1 MKVFHCTHCRHI
13 VFFEN
18 TKCVS
23 CGFALAFVP
32 DLGTMLA
39 LEERAGG
46 QWRTELR
53 GMGRRR
59 FRLCQNYSAQGVCNW
74 AVPAEDPAPLCASCR
89 LTEVIPN
96 LDTPGNREAWFK
108 LEAAKR
114 RMLYTLVQLR
124 CPIRGR
130 DTDAAHGLAYRFLE
144 DEAPDRP
151 VLTGHASGV
160 ITVNIAEANDAER
173 ERRRLQMRE
182 PYRTLLGHFR
192 HEIGHYYWERLV
204 HERGLVE
211 PFRAVFGDERTGY
224 GEALRSY
231 YENGPPADWAQRFVS
246 AYATAHPWED
256 WAESWAHYLHMT
268 DMLDTAADCGLSL
281 APRRRDEPTL
291 QRARTGAT
299 EPFDQLIAG
308 WFPLT
313 YLLNNLNR
321 SMGLADGYPFVLSSP
336 AIDKLRF
343 VHQTIA
349 GLDTR
354 PTAEATASPGA
365 WA

>member
-18 TKCVS
+18 TQCVS
-23 CGFALAFVP
+23 CGFKLAFVP
-32 DLGTMLA
+32 DLVTVVA
-39 LEERAGG
+39 LEPRANDT
-46 QWRTELR
+46 WRTELR
-53 GMGRRR
+53 GIGRRR
-59 FRLCQNYSAQGVCNW
+59 FRLCRNYSEQNVCNW
-74 AVPAEDPAPLCASCR
+74 AVSAEDPEPLCASCR
-89 LTEVIPN
+89 LTQVIPN
-96 LDTPGNREAWFK
+96 LETPGNREAWFK

-114 RMLYTLVQLR
+114 RMLYTLVQLH

-130 DTDAAHGLAYRFLE
+130 AEDPEHGLSYQLLE
-144 DEAPDRP
+144 NEAPDKP
-151 VLTGHASGV
+151 VLTGHAHGV

-173 ERRRLQMRE
+173 ERRRLQLHE

-204 HERGLVE
+204 HEGGRVE
-211 PFRAVFGDERTGY
+211 AFRSLFGDERADY
-224 GEALRSY
+224 AAALELY
-231 YENGPPADWAQRFVS
+231 YDNGPPADWAQRFVS

-256 WAESWAHYLHMT
+256 FAESWAHYLHMT
-268 DMLDTAADCGLSL
+268 DMLDTAEDCGLSL
-281 APRRRDEPTL
+281 TPRRRDEPTL
-291 QRARTGAT
+291 ARARSGTT
-299 EPFDQLIAG
+299 EPFGQLISA

-343 VHQTIA
+343 VHDTIVSA
-349 GLDTR
+349 R
-354 PTAEATASPGA
+354 
-365 WA
+365 